1 MKSVIIVIIVRLKR
15 DTREGGDGN
24 GFLRTSFSNNLD
36 ILRGHLKEKLFVE
49 VARRQARAADPG
61 RGLGRIGK

>member
-1 MKSVIIVIIVRLKR
+1 MKTVLAARLKR
-15 DTREGGDGN
+15 DAGEGEGN
-24 GFLRTSFSNNLD
+24 GFMRTSFSNNLD

-49 VARRQARAADPG
+49 VARRQARAADPN

>member
-1 MKSVIIVIIVRLKR
+1 MKSVITVRLKR
-15 DTREGGDGN
+15 DAGEGGDGN
-24 GFLRTSFSNNLD
+24 SFMRTSFSNNLD

-49 VARRQARAADPG
+49 VARRQARAADPS

>member
-1 MKSVIIVIIVRLKR
+1 MKTVLSVRLKR
-15 DTREGGDGN
+15 DAGEGGGN
-24 GFLRTSFSNNLD
+24 GFMRTSFSNNLD

-49 VARRQARAADPG
+49 VARRQARAADPS